1 MSKTFVISVMAEDR
15 VGIVADVTTA
25 IRNLGGNLADMSQT
39 VLRGYFTM
47 IFIGSFPEKA
57 TVEEVRAAVKG
68 VEGSTSFEVGVHE
81 APTELPAEP
90 AVIAENQYVLTAVG
104 PDRTGLVSAV
114 TEYLR
119 HKEIN
124 IRDLS
129 TCVEEGIYTMIL
141 LLDLPS
147 GTNVARLK
155 HSLQVAMEDVALSVE
170 LRHHALFR
178 HTNEI

>member
-1 MSKTFVISVMAEDR
+1 MAEDR
-15 VGIVADVTTA
+15 VGIVADATTA

-47 IFIGSFPEKA
+47 ILIGGFPDGTDAA
-57 TVEEVRAAVKG
+57 TVRAALKA
-68 VEGSTSFEVGVHE
+68 VEGATPFEVGVHE
-81 APTELPAEP
+81 AAGDPPAE
-90 AVIAENQYVLTAVG
+90 VDSIAENQYVLTALG
-104 PDRTGLVSAV
+104 PDRTGLVSTV

-119 HKEIN
+119 QKEIN
-124 IRDLS
+124 ICDLS
-129 TCVEEGIYTMIL
+129 TCVDGGVYTMIL
-141 LLDLPS
+141 LLDLPV